1 MPLTTTTSTITP
13 SQTSTLMTSTIPG
26 TVTSTIHQSSNKD
39 DTTSLAAT
47 TSILPTTP
55 TSNDCLDDLPP
66 DHLIYLAT
74 QTQQSIKELTTF
86 LDNIRTR
93 LTNFRDLGIIDDKL
107 STDYGSATL
116 VTRTSWTYSEAVK
129 QLQELEQLND
139 IATKKTSASWTIR
152 APKPQA

>member
-1 MPLTTTTSTITP
+1 
-13 SQTSTLMTSTIPG
+13 MTSTIPG

-47 TSILPTTP
+47 TSTLPSTP
-55 TSNDCLDDLPP
+55 TSNDCLDDLSP
-66 DHLIYLAT
+66 DQLIYLAT

-86 LDNIRTR
+86 LDNIRSR

-116 VTRTSWTYSEAVK
+116 ITRTTYSYSPAVK
-129 QLQELEQLND
+129 QLQELEVLEG

-152 APKPQA
+152 GPKPDA

>member
-1 MPLTTTTSTITP
+1 
-13 SQTSTLMTSTIPG
+13 MTSTIPG

-55 TSNDCLDDLPP
+55 TSNYCLDDLPP

-74 QTQQSIKELTTF
+74 QTQQSINELKTF
-86 LDNIRTR
+86 LDNIRAR

-116 VTRTSWTYSEAVK
+116 ITRTTYSYSPAVK
-129 QLQELEQLND
+129 QLQELEVLEG

-152 APKPQA
+152 GPKPDA

>member
-1 MPLTTTTSTITP
+1 
-13 SQTSTLMTSTIPG
+13 MTSTIPG
-26 TVTSTIHQSSNKD
+26 TVTSTIHQSSTKD

-74 QTQQSIKELTTF
+74 QTQQSINELKTF
-86 LDNIRTR
+86 LDNIRAR

-116 VTRTSWTYSEAVK
+116 ITRTSWTYSEAVK
-129 QLQELEQLND
+129 QLQELEQLEGV
-139 IATKKTSASWTIR
+139 ATKKTSAAWTIR

>member
-26 TVTSTIHQSSNKD
+26 TVTSTIHQSSTKD

-47 TSILPTTP
+47 TSTLPSTP
-55 TSNDCLDDLPP
+55 TSNDCLDDLSP
-66 DHLIYLAT
+66 DQLIYLAT

-86 LDNIRTR
+86 LDNIRSR

-116 VTRTSWTYSEAVK
+116 ITRTSWTYSSAVK
-129 QLQELEQLND
+129 ELQELEVLEG

-152 APKPQA
+152 AAK